1 MAHSRLSAAPG
12 VLISS
17 GSTRR
22 WTSINRATPSPANFP
37 GPAPDALPDERKE
50 PASPVPVR
58 TERRVDTTQRPEA
71 QAQTPKSHPEALQ
84 EPEARL
90 PHERDEATDMTGGIP
105 SREVRQ
111 AYEDVTRGLTDTDK
125 GPPMHRAYQ
134 QQKK

>member
-1 MAHSRLSAAPG
+1 M
-12 VLISS
+12 
-17 GSTRR
+17 
-22 WTSINRATPSPANFP
+22 
-37 GPAPDALPDERKE
+37 
-50 PASPVPVR
+50 
-58 TERRVDTTQRPEA
+58 
-71 QAQTPKSHPEALQ
+71 Q

>member
-1 MAHSRLSAAPG
+1 MFVQHFLDAQQALSAHQKRHID
-12 VLISS
+12 VL
-17 GSTRR
+17 
-22 WTSINRATPSPANFP
+22 
-37 GPAPDALPDERKE
+37 
-50 PASPVPVR
+50 
-58 TERRVDTTQRPEA
+58 TTG
-71 QAQTPKSHPEALQ
+71 
-84 EPEARL
+84 L

>member
-1 MAHSRLSAAPG
+1 M
-12 VLISS
+12 
-17 GSTRR
+17 
-22 WTSINRATPSPANFP
+22 
-37 GPAPDALPDERKE
+37 
-50 PASPVPVR
+50 PVR
-58 TERRVDTTQRPEA
+58 SERRVDTTQRPEA

>member
-1 MAHSRLSAAPG
+1 MKNPPHP
-12 VLISS
+12 
-17 GSTRR
+17 
-22 WTSINRATPSPANFP
+22 TPSPANFP

-58 TERRVDTTQRPEA
+58 TERRVDTTQGPEA
-71 QAQTPKSHPEALQ
+71 QAQTPKSRPEALQ

>member
-1 MAHSRLSAAPG
+1 MKNPPHP
-12 VLISS
+12 
-17 GSTRR
+17 
-22 WTSINRATPSPANFP
+22 TPSPANLP

-125 GPPMHRAYQ
+125 GRPCTASTSSKRSDGIHQRMHGPGLSLKAR
-134 QQKK
+134 

>member
-1 MAHSRLSAAPG
+1 MEAMKNPPHP
-12 VLISS
+12 
-17 GSTRR
+17 
-22 WTSINRATPSPANFP
+22 TPSPANLP

-111 AYEDVTRGLTDTDK
+111 A
-125 GPPMHRAYQ
+125 
-134 QQKK
+134 